1 MCVELLKKLLK
12 LGIALFLCGV
22 FSLIGLYLYIR
33 PSLPDINTL
42 KDVRLQTPMRV
53 YSADGQLVSQFGEK
67 RRIPLTLD
75 EMPDTLVNAYL
86 AVEDSR
92 FYEHPG
98 VDIIGVMRAAVA
110 VISSGSRSQGASTIT
125 MQLAR
130 NFFLT
135 REKTIIRKVKEV
147 FIALHIESLLTKDE
161 IIELYL
167 NKIELGNRSFGVGAA
182 AQVYY
187 GKSVTELTLP
197 QMAMLAGLPKA
208 PSTLNPIRNPERA
221 KHRRAVVLGR
231 MLATTMITRQEFD
244 EARNAPIT
252 AEYHGAQITAHA
264 PYVAEMARK
273 EMVERFGEEEAYT
286 GGYDVFLTVS
296 AKQQKAAQRAV
307 IENLHNYDTRHGYRG
322 PKKVLWKADIQQ
334 DDLLQDKATK
344 NESAI
349 EGASVSTEVNSVA
362 WTEEQ
367 MQTYLR
373 QYRRYRHLHPGI
385 VTRVDDEQAFV
396 QLRGDE
402 IAVLRW
408 DDVKWARPYISDT
421 EQGAE
426 PKTIHDVVQEGQHIY
441 VKRVTSERFV
451 LSQLPEVSGALVA
464 LDPFDGAIHAIV
476 GGYSFYMSQYNRAS
490 QAKRQVGSN
499 IKPFIYSAA
508 LENNFTLASIIN
520 DAPINQWD
528 KRQGIA
534 WRPKNSPEKYEGP
547 IRVRRALAQS
557 KNVVSVRLLRGVGL
571 QKTIDHL
578 TKFGFAK
585 ADLPRNESLALGSAS
600 LTPLEVATGIATF
613 ANGGYLV
620 EPYLIRE
627 VTDTDGDVI
636 FRATPTVAC
645 DDCDMVNAN
654 EGELPQGIP
663 APRVISAQN
672 AFLIAEAMKSTIQGG
687 GSWKYKTAWVG
698 TGWRARTLKRSDLSG
713 KTGTTNDSKDT
724 WFSGFTPNIVATT
737 WVGFDN
743 PDRAL
748 GKSRYNRNLSNKQ
761 VYGGEAGAKT
771 AQPAWI
777 GFLNVALQDIPQ
789 MAYRVPENIVSV
801 RIDMDT
807 GLLALRNDHT
817 TRFEYFVRSTEPKQY
832 AKEGSNP
839 VIFNNDEDV
848 LVTEEDDLFQ

>member
-12 LGIALFLCGV
+12 IGVVLFLCGM

-53 YSADGQLVSQFGEK
+53 YSADGQLISQFGEK
-67 RRIPLTLD
+67 RRIPLTLS
-75 EMPDTLVNAYL
+75 EMPPQLVNAYL

-98 VDIIGVMRAAVA
+98 VDIIGVMRAVVA
-110 VISSGSRSQGASTIT
+110 VVSSGSRSQGASTIT

-147 FIALHIESLLTKDE
+147 FIALHIESLLSKDE

-167 NKIELGNRSFGVGAA
+167 NKIELGNRAFGVGAA

-187 GKSVTELTLP
+187 GKSVKDLTLP
-197 QMAMLAGLPKA
+197 QIAMLAGLPKA

-221 KHRRAVVLGR
+221 KKRRTVVLGR
-231 MLATTMITRQEFD
+231 MLATNMITREQFD
-244 EARNAPIT
+244 EARHSPIT
-252 AEYHGAQITAHA
+252 AKYHGAQITAHA

-273 EMVERFGEEEAYT
+273 EMVERYGEEEAYT
-286 GGYDVFLTVS
+286 AGYDVHLTVS
-296 AKQQKAAQRAV
+296 AKQQAAAQRAV
-307 IENLHNYDTRHGYRG
+307 VENLHDYDMRHGYRG
-322 PKKVLWKADIQQ
+322 PRKILWQAATEDVVPDDSFVAEPAWSESEIQ
-334 DDLLQDKATK
+334 A
-344 NESAI
+344 
-349 EGASVSTEVNSVA
+349 
-362 WTEEQ
+362 
-367 MQTYLR
+367 YLR
-373 QYRRYRHLHPGI
+373 KYRRYRNLHPGV
-385 VTRVDDEQAFV
+385 VTRVDEDQAFV
-396 QLRGDE
+396 QLRGE
-402 IAVLRW
+402 EVAVLKW

-421 EQGAE
+421 EQGTE
-426 PKTIHDVVQEGQHIY
+426 PKKISDVIQAGQHIY
-441 VKRVTSERFV
+441 VKRVTNEGFV

-464 LDPFDGAIHAIV
+464 LDPFDGAIRAIV
-476 GGYSFYMSQYNRAS
+476 GGYSFYMSQYNRAT

-508 LENNFTLASIIN
+508 LENGFTLASIIN

-571 QKTIDHL
+571 TKTIDHL
-578 TKFGFAK
+578 TRFGFAK
-585 ADLPRNESLALGSAS
+585 HDLPRNESLALGSAS

-627 VTDTDGDVI
+627 VLDLDGKVVY
-636 FRATPTVAC
+636 RATPTVAC
-645 DDCDMVNAN
+645 DDCEEVQVA
-654 EGELPQGIP
+654 EEQTPQAIP

-687 GSWKYKTAWVG
+687 GSWKHKTAWVG
-698 TGWRARTLKRSDLSG
+698 TGWRAKRLKRQDLAG

-724 WFSGFTPNIVATT
+724 WFSGFTPRVVATT

-743 PDRAL
+743 PEKAL
-748 GKSRYNRNLSNKQ
+748 GKTRYNRNLGKKQ

-777 GFLNVALQDIPQ
+777 RFMNVALEDVPQ
-789 MAYRVPENIVSV
+789 LAYRVPENIVSV

-807 GLLALRNDHT
+807 GLLAMRNDYT
-817 TRFEYFVRSTEPKQY
+817 TRFEYFVRSTEPQQY
-832 AKEGSNP
+832 AKEGNTP
-839 VIFNNDEDV
+839 VV
-848 LVTEEDDLFQ
+848 LDKDDDALVKEEDDLFQDDD

>member
-12 LGIALFLCGV
+12 LGVALFLCGT

-75 EMPDTLVNAYL
+75 EMPPELVNAYL

-98 VDIIGVMRAAVA
+98 VDIIGVMRAVVA

-147 FIALHIESLLTKDE
+147 FIALHIESLLSKDE

-167 NKIELGNRSFGVGAA
+167 NKIELGNRAFGVGAA

-187 GKSVTELTLP
+187 GKSVKELTLP
-197 QMAMLAGLPKA
+197 QIAMLAGLPKA

-221 KHRRAVVLGR
+221 KKRRAVVLGR
-231 MLATTMITRQEFD
+231 MFATNMITRDEFD
-244 EARNAPIT
+244 EARSAPIT
-252 AEYHGAQITAHA
+252 AKYHGAQITAHA

-273 EMVERFGEEEAYT
+273 EIVERYGEEEAYT

-296 AKQQKAAQRAV
+296 AKQQLAAQHAV
-307 IENLHNYDTRHGYRG
+307 IENLHDYDARHGYRG
-322 PKKVLWKADIQQ
+322 PRKVLWQVVADSEETQQ
-334 DDLLQDKATK
+334 ANEVSDD
-344 NESAI
+344 
-349 EGASVSTEVNSVA
+349 VSRAFQVEEA
-362 WTEEQ
+362 WTEQ
-367 MQTYLR
+367 QIQTYLR
-373 QYRRYRHLHPGI
+373 KYRRYRNLHPGV
-385 VTRVDDEQAFV
+385 VTRVEEQQAFV
-396 QLRGDE
+396 QLRGE
-402 IAVLRW
+402 EVAVLNW

-421 EQGAE
+421 EQGSE
-426 PKTIHDVVQEGQHIY
+426 PKKISDVIQEGQHVY
-441 VKRVTSERFV
+441 VKRVSTERFI

-464 LDPFDGAIHAIV
+464 LDPFDGAIKAIV
-476 GGYSFYMSQYNRAS
+476 GGYSFYMSQYNRAT

-508 LENNFTLASIIN
+508 LENGFTLASIIN

-534 WRPKNSPEKYEGP
+534 WRPKNSPDKYEGP

-585 ADLPRNESLALGSAS
+585 SDLPRNESLALGSAS
-600 LTPLEVATGIATF
+600 LTPLEVATGIAAF
-613 ANGGYLV
+613 ANNGYLV
-620 EPYLIRE
+620 EPYLISE
-627 VTDTDGDVI
+627 VRDIDGAVV
-636 FRATPTVAC
+636 FKATPTVAC
-645 DDCDMVNAN
+645 DDCEEVQAN
-654 EGELPQGIP
+654 DGEMPQAIP

-698 TGWRARTLKRSDLSG
+698 TGWRAKRLKRSDLSG

-724 WFSGFTPNIVATT
+724 WFSGFTPRVVATT

-748 GKSRYNRNLSNKQ
+748 GKSRYNRNLSQKQ

-777 GFLNVALQDIPQ
+777 NFMDIALQDVPQ
-789 MAYRVPENIVSV
+789 LAYRVPENIVSV

-807 GLLALRNDHT
+807 GLLAMKNDYT
-817 TRFEYFVRSTEPKQY
+817 TRFEYFVRATEPKEY
-832 AKEGSNP
+832 AKEGNNP
-839 VIFNNDEDV
+839 VIFDNDEDV
-848 LVTEEDDLFQ
+848 LVKEEDDLFQEE

>member
-12 LGIALFLCGV
+12 LGVALFLCGT

-75 EMPDTLVNAYL
+75 EMPPELVNAYL

-98 VDIIGVMRAAVA
+98 VDIIGVMRAVVA

-147 FIALHIESLLTKDE
+147 FIALHIESLLSKDE

-167 NKIELGNRSFGVGAA
+167 NKIELGNRAFGVGAA

-187 GKSVTELTLP
+187 GKSVKELTLP
-197 QMAMLAGLPKA
+197 QIAMLAGLPKA

-221 KHRRAVVLGR
+221 KKRRAVVLGR
-231 MLATTMITRQEFD
+231 MFATNMITRDEFD
-244 EARNAPIT
+244 EARSAPIT
-252 AEYHGAQITAHA
+252 AKYHGAQITAHA

-273 EMVERFGEEEAYT
+273 EMVERYGEEEAYT
-286 GGYDVFLTVS
+286 GGYNVFLTVS
-296 AKQQKAAQRAV
+296 AKQQLAAQHAV
-307 IENLHNYDTRHGYRG
+307 IENLHDYDARHGYRG
-322 PKKVLWKADIQQ
+322 PRKVLWQVVADSEETQAANEVS
-334 DDLLQDKATK
+334 DD
-344 NESAI
+344 
-349 EGASVSTEVNSVA
+349 VSRAFQVEEA
-362 WTEEQ
+362 WTEQ
-367 MQTYLR
+367 QIQTYLR
-373 QYRRYRHLHPGI
+373 KYRRYRNLHPGV
-385 VTRVDDEQAFV
+385 VTRVEEEQAFV
-396 QLRGDE
+396 QLRGE
-402 IAVLRW
+402 EVAVLNW

-421 EQGAE
+421 EQGSE
-426 PKTIHDVVQEGQHIY
+426 PKKISDVIQEGQHVY
-441 VKRVTSERFV
+441 VKRVSTERFI

-464 LDPFDGAIHAIV
+464 LDPFDGAIKAIV
-476 GGYSFYMSQYNRAS
+476 GGYSFYMSQYNRAT

-508 LENNFTLASIIN
+508 LENGFTLASIIN

-534 WRPKNSPEKYEGP
+534 WRPKNSPDKYEGP

-585 ADLPRNESLALGSAS
+585 SDLPRNESLALGSAS
-600 LTPLEVATGIATF
+600 LTPLEVATGIAAF
-613 ANGGYLV
+613 ANNGYLV
-620 EPYLIRE
+620 EPYLISE
-627 VTDTDGDVI
+627 VRDIDGAVV
-636 FRATPTVAC
+636 FKATPTAAC
-645 DDCDMVNAN
+645 DDCEEVQAN
-654 EGELPQGIP
+654 DGEMPQAIP

-698 TGWRARTLKRSDLSG
+698 TGWRAKKLKRSDLSG

-724 WFSGFTPNIVATT
+724 WFSGFTPRVVATT

-748 GKSRYNRNLSNKQ
+748 GKSRYNRNLSQKQ

-777 GFLNVALQDIPQ
+777 NFMDIALQDVPQ
-789 MAYRVPENIVSV
+789 LAYRVPENIVSV

-807 GLLALRNDHT
+807 GLLAMKNDYT
-817 TRFEYFVRSTEPKQY
+817 TRFEYFVRATEPKEY
-832 AKEGSNP
+832 AKEGNNP
-839 VIFNNDEDV
+839 VIFDNDEDV
-848 LVTEEDDLFQ
+848 LVKEEDDLFQEE